1 MSFKKESKKAKRLT
15 KRLLKHLKGRTADLA
30 SFLGKKL
37 HDFRNYSKNLKN
49 DKTFRKDEIN
59 KKKHKLKKI
68 KQKVKVEAKLILN
81 RKFEEESLNIARKP
95 IIIGMWATL
104 LLFGS
109 FIIWGSTAKIY
120 STAIANGKIVVDS
133 NKKIIQH
140 LEGGII
146 EEIYIKGGDKVS
158 AGDKLIRL
166 SETSAKANQ
175 ELLNKQLFALKAT
188 KIRLMNERDNKEEI
202 DFLEISKEY
211 SQDQEFIK
219 ILDGE
224 LELFDIRKKSL
235 NERIDILTQKKEQ
248 LKNEI
253 NGLKSQEKAVTQRI
267 AMLSEESQSLDQL
280 YKDGIISR
288 SRYLELKKQ
297 KAELEGNKGQ
307 YEANIS
313 KVSQAISETEL
324 EIANIKTEKLNEI
337 LKELQ
342 EVQTKIADLEE
353 RTSASSDVLTRTLI
367 TAPVSGIINNLK
379 YHTKG
384 GVISP
389 GAEIL
394 EIIPQDEELIVEVR
408 VNPQDIDV
416 VTIGLDSK
424 VRLSAY
430 KSKAVPMLAGQV
442 TNVSADSFEDQQSGL
457 SFFVARIKIND
468 EELSKLTGDV
478 RLYPGMPVESYIVTG
493 SRTFLQYLFD
503 PITISMRRAF
513 REE

>member
-1 MSFKKESKKAKRLT
+1 MSFKQESKKAKRLT
-15 KRLLKHLKGRTADLA
+15 KRLLKHLKGRIADLA

-37 HDFRNYSKNLKN
+37 NDFRSYSKNLKN
-49 DKTFRKDEIN
+49 NKDFRKDEIN
-59 KKKHKLKKI
+59 KKKHKFKKI

-81 RKFEEESLNIARKP
+81 KKFEEESLNIARKP

-146 EEIYIKGGDKVS
+146 EEIYIKGGDKVN

-188 KIRLMNERDNKEEI
+188 KIRLMSERDSKTDVN
-202 DFLEISKEY
+202 FSNLPKEY
-211 SQDQEFIK
+211 QDDQEFIK
-219 ILDGE
+219 ILGGE
-224 LELFDIRKKSL
+224 LELFNIRKKSL

-253 NGLKSQEKAVTQRI
+253 NGLKSQENAVDQRI
-267 AMLSEESQSLDQL
+267 SMLSEESESLDQL
-280 YKDGIISR
+280 YKDRIISKN
-288 SRYLELKKQ
+288 RYLELKKQ
-297 KAELEGNKGQ
+297 TAELEGNKGQ
-307 YEANIS
+307 YTANIA

-324 EIANIKTEKLNEI
+324 EITNIKTEKLNEI

-353 RTSASSDVLTRTLI
+353 RTSASSDILTRTLI

-416 VTIGLDSK
+416 VTVGLNSK

-442 TNVSADSFEDQQSGL
+442 INVSADSFEDQQSGL

-468 EELSKLTGDV
+468 EEISKLTGDV

>member
-15 KRLLKHLKGRTADLA
+15 KRLLKHLKGRIADLV

-37 HDFRNYSKNLKN
+37 QDSLSYSKNLKN
-49 DKTFRKDEIN
+49 DKDFRKDEIN

-81 RKFEEESLNIARKP
+81 EKFEEESLNIARKP

-146 EEIYIKGGDKVS
+146 EEIYIKGGDKVN

-353 RTSASSDVLTRTLI
+353 RTSASSDILTRTLI

-442 TNVSADSFEDQQSGL
+442 INVSADSFEDQQSGL

-468 EELSKLTGDV
+468 EEISKLTGDV

>member
-1 MSFKKESKKAKRLT
+1 MKLKNEKTKARRLT
-15 KRLLKHLKGRTADLA
+15 KKLLKYLNSKAKDLTAFLHLKSKDSSKYLKNLHNDKDFRKEEVDKCK
-30 SFLGKKL
+30 KKL
-37 HDFRNYSKNLKN
+37 R
-49 DKTFRKDEIN
+49 
-59 KKKHKLKKI
+59 KI

-81 RKFEEESLNIARKP
+81 KKFEEESLNIARKP
-95 IIIGMWATL
+95 IIIGMWSTL
-104 LLFGS
+104 VLFGS
-109 FIIWGSTAKIY
+109 FMIWSTTAQVH

-146 EEIYIKGGDKVS
+146 EEIFVKSGDMVQE
-158 AGDKLIRL
+158 GDQLIRL

-175 ELLNKQLFALKAT
+175 ELLNKQLFALKAA
-188 KIRLMNERDNKEEI
+188 KLRLMAQRDDKNDLSFK
-202 DFLEISKEY
+202 DLEGEY
-211 SQDQEFIK
+211 QEDQEFIK

-224 LELFDIRKKSL
+224 RELFEIRRKSL

-253 NGLKSQEKAVTQRI
+253 KGLQSQESAVNQRI
-267 AMLSEESQSLDQL
+267 GMLGEESQSLDKL
-280 YKDGIISR
+280 YEDGIISR

-297 KAELEGNKGQ
+297 TAELEGNKGQ
-307 YEANIS
+307 YEANIA
-313 KVSQAISETEL
+313 KVSQAVSETDL
-324 EIANIKTEKLNEI
+324 EITNIKTEKLNET

-342 EVQTKIADLEE
+342 ETQTKIADLEE
-353 RTSASSDVLTRTLI
+353 RTSASSDVLTRTII
-367 TAPVSGIINNLK
+367 TAPTSGIINNLK

-394 EIIPQDEELIVEVR
+394 EIIPQDDKLIVEVR

-430 KSKAVPMLAGQV
+430 KSKAVPMLKGTV
-442 TNVSADSFEDQQSGL
+442 TNVSADSFEDQQSGT
-457 SFFVARIKIND
+457 SFFVVRIKINEGELQKL
-468 EELSKLTGDV
+468 EEDI

>member
-15 KRLLKHLKGRTADLA
+15 KRLLKHLKGRIADLV

-37 HDFRNYSKNLKN
+37 HDFRSYSKNLKN

-146 EEIYIKGGDKVS
+146 EEIYIKGGDKVN